1 VKRGPVGIID
11 ATLRDAMETFRMI
24 KHHMENDL
32 ILEKK
37 TTKDEIVQML
47 GTGSEEIITMDKW
60 EKIRDY
66 EIE

>member
-1 VKRGPVGIID
+1 
-11 ATLRDAMETFRMI
+11 METFRMI

-37 TTKDEIVQML
+37 TSKDEIVQML

>member
-1 VKRGPVGIID
+1 MGIID
-11 ATLRDAMETFRMI
+11 ATLRDAMETFKML

-37 TTKDEIVQML
+37 TTKDEVIRMLNAEQKEIV
-47 GTGSEEIITMDKW
+47 TMDKW